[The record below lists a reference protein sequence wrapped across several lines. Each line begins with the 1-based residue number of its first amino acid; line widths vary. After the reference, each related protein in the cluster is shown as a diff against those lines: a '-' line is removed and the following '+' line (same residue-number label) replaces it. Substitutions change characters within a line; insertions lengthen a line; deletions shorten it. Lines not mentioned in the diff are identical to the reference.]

1 MTQALL
7 VRQKAVSAYRNL
19 HLISDSRDSSKR
31 DLIEMLLDGLAAS
44 LASARHGV
52 TVGDVSKKSEGILRA
67 NRIVAGLAQA
77 LDPKLYP
84 ALAEELGAVYRYML
98 RQLNRA
104 HVGNTAPLLDEL
116 LGLAQILRNAFRP
129 PQGF

>member
-7 VRQKAVSAYRNL
+7 ARQKAVSAYRNL

-44 LASARHGV
+44 LALARHGV

-129 PQGF
+129 PQSF

>member
-7 VRQKAVSAYRNL
+7 ARQKAVSAYRNL

-52 TVGDVSKKSEGILRA
+52 TVGDVAKKSEGILRA

-77 LDPKLYP
+77 LNPTLYP

-98 RQLNRA
+98 GQLNRA
-104 HVGNTAPLLDEL
+104 HVGNTALVLDEL

-129 PQGF
+129 PQSF

>member
-19 HLISDSRDSSKR
+19 HLISDDRDSSKR

-52 TVGDVSKKSEGILRA
+52 TIGDLAKKSEGILRA
-67 NRIVAGLAQA
+67 NRIVAGLAKA
-77 LDPKLYP
+77 LDPDLHP
-84 ALAEELGAVYRYML
+84 VLVAELGAVYRYML
-98 RQLNRA
+98 RQLNKTHA
-104 HVGNTAPLLDEL
+104 ADAGPLLDEL
-116 LGLAQILRNAFRP
+116 LGLAQILRNAFCP
-129 PQGF
+129 PQAL